1 MDTLPPLELCAK
13 KWFNYHMS
21 NSEIFG
27 DIYRN
32 GFWGSGSSSQPLSG
46 SGSNSVNAR
55 PYVDLIKRY
64 VEEHSVR
71 TVLDFGHGDWEMWKE
86 WDFQGVDYL
95 GVDVAQ
101 GLSEIIQASYG
112 NNFRTFKFHDLSRGK
127 LPHANLLICK
137 DVLQHLPNADIKVFL
152 DECKSFEHAII
163 CNDIYI
169 QGTFV
174 FELKERLQFRRRLAR
189 LLSKQNPFFMQ
200 RRRNNSDIPA
210 GHFRGIDL
218 EKYPFKDV
226 SNNFHIEILL
236 EFDGPKRPG
245 IRKRVYLLTR
255 KNLTS

>member
-1 MDTLPPLELCAK
+1 MDTLLPLELCVEN
-13 KWFNYHMS
+13 WFNCDMS

-27 DIYRN
+27 DIYRK
-32 GFWGSGSSSQPLSG
+32 GLWGSGSSSQPLSG

-86 WDFQGVDYL
+86 WDFEEVHYL

-101 GLSEIIQASYG
+101 GLSERIQARYG
-112 NNFRTFKFHDLSRGK
+112 NDFRTFKFHDLSMGE
-127 LPHANLLICK
+127 LPNADLLICK

-152 DECKSFEHAII
+152 DACKGFKNAII

-169 QGTFV
+169 RGTFV
-174 FELKERLQFRRRLAR
+174 FELKERLQLRRRFAK
-189 LLSKQNPFFMQ
+189 LLRRQNPFFKQ

-210 GHFRGIDL
+210 GQFRGIDL
-218 EKYPFKDV
+218 EKNPFKDMA
-226 SNNFHIEILL
+226 NNFNIQMIL